1 MAKQPLDGKVALV
14 AGATRGAGRGIAE
27 HFGIDPATVESGCL
41 QVIPGSH
48 RRGLQS
54 HCPTDKGA
62 AIPERLVPAEQA
74 IPLPMRPGSVLLM
87 HQRTMH
93 SSLDNVTANEVRMS
107 FDLRYQPV
115 GQATGRP
122 HFPGFVARS
131 ATHPETVLR
140 DPAAWAESWYE
151 TRRLLSGRDNLGFNR
166 WRAGEGVC
174 A

>member
-1 MAKQPLDGKVALV
+1 
-14 AGATRGAGRGIAE
+14 
-27 HFGIDPATVESGCL
+27 
-41 QVIPGSH
+41 
-48 RRGLQS
+48 
-54 HCPTDKGA
+54 
-62 AIPERLVPAEQA
+62 
-74 IPLPMRPGSVLLM
+74 MRPGSVLLM

-93 SSLDNVTANEVRMS
+93 SSLDNVTENEVRMS

-131 ATHPETVLR
+131 AAHPETVLR

-151 TRRLLSGRDNLGFNR
+151 ARRRLSGRDNLAFNR